1 MLILKLIKDAEF
13 VASHEILDYKKWDR
27 GFYYKLRI
35 VFKDSSVLFAR
46 EYVDELQRDY
56 SFHWQSS
63 ENKMLIRWDNAPHYK
78 DLLTFPHHKHTEDR
92 VVESKVVS
100 LEDVLAQIKGLLQNN
115 KPG

>member
-1 MLILKLIKDAEF
+1 MLILKLIEDADF
-13 VASHEILDYKKWDR
+13 VASSEILDYKKWDR

-35 VFKDSSVLFAR
+35 VFKDSSVLCAR

-63 ENKMLIRWDNAPHYK
+63 KNNIIIRWDNAPHYK

-92 VVESKVVS
+92 VVESRVVS
-100 LEDVLAQIKGLLQNN
+100 LEDVLAQIKGLLKDK
-115 KPG
+115 KPE